1 MSGNR
6 ILPLFAIGWLLAS
19 SAEAVV
25 LNRAPDCSRATAT
38 PNRLWPANHELVSI
52 EFAGITD
59 PDGEEVA
66 VTTRCIVQDEPL
78 NATADG
84 NTWLDGAGLD
94 SDRPQVRAESAGN
107 RDGRVYHVV
116 FHAADSAGAACSGQ
130 VQVSVPHDEESPAV
144 DSGSRY
150 LSLEEGD
157 NCAALPLNNPP
168 LIYSE
173 PLREA
178 VAGDLYR
185 YDVDGHDPD
194 GDALLYSLVEPPQ
207 GMRIDAQDGIIS
219 WTPGGEQ
226 QGVHEIEVR
235 VSDNGGLLGT
245 QGFKLVVEAPP
256 EQLSARI
263 IANPDAGVAPLMVRF
278 SAVVHNNNLVISKYQ
293 WDFDGDGRPDVTD
306 TFGAPKSYTYSGA
319 PGDSFAARLTVYPA
333 GEEPITATRTISITN
348 EPPSVQASAD
358 VTNGHAPLP
367 VTFTVTAQ
375 DPQGIGELGI
385 DFDGDGHFDEVQPG
399 STAGSWQFRTTYSE
413 EGRYGARVRVVD
425 AHGAEAVLS
434 NHAISID
441 VNHPLDPVVQFT
453 ALPQAGDAP
462 LTVDMTASATLYD
475 ASFIDHWSWD
485 LDGDGLFETA
495 GGSGQSDSA
504 QSTYDGVGSYCPIVE
519 VTTGSGRTAR
529 AALRIDTSSTARPGV
544 VIPDSSDTIDAEA
557 GESAM
562 FRVNLPFATTLSLWL
577 ENADGMRVMTLLE
590 AQRSEAGEYEFS
602 WDGRNARGE
611 ILPTGDYYAVIAYL
625 ADGRMQE
632 IDLRTS
638 SGGQLSYYRRTRS
651 NPRTF
656 DRLESPLVVDYEVAD
671 PAEVTFFWQIS
682 WGQRLMTLLEHQ
694 RMGRGRY
701 SLMWNGEYPGGEKV
715 PDSERRLLPG
725 ILRYR
730 LPDNVIFVKHE
741 PRIESFELAST
752 IVADPRREAL
762 GIEVVLS
769 RQSALELVV
778 ADMQNGSNVAT
789 RFYPQLPAGVNNLS
803 WDGKNNDGQLLAP
816 GDYRV
821 GVRSIDEQGSRSLFL
836 YRSQRL
842 QY

>member
-1 MSGNR
+1 M
-6 ILPLFAIGWLLAS
+6 PLFAVGWLLAS

-25 LNRAPDCSRATAT
+25 LNRAPDCSQAAAT
-38 PNRLWPANHELVSI
+38 PERLWPANHELVTL
-52 EFAGITD
+52 ELAGISD
-59 PDGEEVA
+59 PDGQEVT
-66 VTTRCIVQDEPL
+66 VTARCIVQDEPL
-78 NATADG
+78 NSTADG

-116 FHAADSAGAACSGQ
+116 FHAADSAGAVCSGQ
-130 VQVSVPHDEESPAV
+130 VQVSVPHDEGSQAV

-150 LSLEEGD
+150 LSLEQGD
-157 NCAALPLNNPP
+157 NCDALPLNNPP

-173 PLREA
+173 PPLET
-178 VAGDLYR
+178 VAGDAYR
-185 YDVDGHDPD
+185 YDADGHDPD
-194 GDALLYSLVEPPQ
+194 GDALLYSLLEPPQ
-207 GMRIDAQDGIIS
+207 GMSIDARNGIVS
-219 WTPGGEQ
+219 WIPGGDQ
-226 QGVHEIEVR
+226 LGVHEIEVR
-235 VSDNGGLLGT
+235 VSDSGGLLGS
-245 QGFKLVVEAPP
+245 QSFKLVVEAPP

-263 IANPDAGVAPLMVRF
+263 IANPDSGVSPLMVRF
-278 SAVVHNNNLVISKYQ
+278 SPDVHNNNLVISKYQ
-293 WDFDGDGRPDVTD
+293 WDFNGDGQSDVTD
-306 TFGAPKSYTYSGA
+306 SFGAPKSYTYSGA
-319 PGDSFAARLTVYPA
+319 PGDAFEARLTIYPA
-333 GEEPITATRTISITN
+333 GEEPISATRTISITN
-348 EPPSVQASAD
+348 EPPSLQASVD

-375 DPQGIGELGI
+375 DPQGVGELGI

-399 STAGSWQFRTTYSE
+399 GAAGSWQFRTTYSE
-413 EGRYGARVRVVD
+413 EGRYSARVRVVD
-425 AHGAEAVLS
+425 AHGAEAIVS
-434 NHAISID
+434 NQAITVD

-462 LTVDMTASATLYD
+462 LTVAMSASATLYD
-475 ASFIDHWSWD
+475 GSIIDHWSWD
-485 LDGDGLFETA
+485 LDGDGVFETA
-495 GGSGQSDSA
+495 GGSGESDSV
-504 QSTYDGVGSYCPIVE
+504 QTTYDGVGSHYPVVE

-529 AALRIDTSSTARPGV
+529 AALRIHTSSTARPSV

-562 FRVNLPFATTLSLWL
+562 LRVSLPFATTLSLWL
-577 ENADGMRVMTLLE
+577 ENADGMRVTTLLD
-590 AQRSEAGEYEFS
+590 AQRRNAGDYEFS
-602 WDGRNARGE
+602 WDGRDAQGE
-611 ILPTGDYYAVIAYL
+611 ILPAGDYYAVIAYL
-625 ADGRMQE
+625 ADGRMRE
-632 IDLRTS
+632 IDLRTTT
-638 SGGQLSYYRRTRS
+638 GGQLSYYRRTKS

-730 LPDNVIFVKHE
+730 LPDNVVFVKRN

-752 IVADPRREAL
+752 IVADPRREAV
-762 GIEVVLS
+762 GIDVALS
-769 RQSALELVV
+769 RQSTLELVV

-789 RFYPQLPAGVNNLS
+789 RLFPELPAGVNNLS

-816 GDYRV
+816 GDYRI
-821 GVRSIDEQGSRSLFL
+821 GVRSIDAQGGRSLFL

>member
-1 MSGNR
+1 M
-6 ILPLFAIGWLLAS
+6 PLLASGWLLAS
-19 SAEAVV
+19 SAETAL
-25 LNRAPDCSRATAT
+25 LNHAPDCSRATAT
-38 PNRLWPANHELVSI
+38 PERLWPANHELVTI
-52 EFAGITD
+52 ALAGITD
-59 PDGEEVA
+59 PDGQEVTLTA
-66 VTTRCIVQDEPL
+66 RCIVQDEPL

-107 RDGRVYHVV
+107 RDGRVYHIV
-116 FHAADSAGAACSGQ
+116 FHAADSAGAVCSGQ

-150 LSLEEGD
+150 LSLEQGD

-168 LIYSE
+168 LIYSQP
-173 PLREA
+173 PLEA
-178 VAGDLYR
+178 VADDAYR

-207 GMRIDAQDGIIS
+207 GMRIEAHNGIIS
-219 WTPGGEQ
+219 WIPRGEQ

-235 VSDNGGLLGT
+235 VSDSGGLLGT
-245 QGFKLVVEAPP
+245 QSFKLVVEAPA

-263 IANPDAGVAPLMVRF
+263 IANPDSGVSPLMVRF
-278 SAVVHNNNLVISKYQ
+278 SADVHNNNLVISKYQ
-293 WDFDGDGRPDVTD
+293 WDFNGDGQPDVTD
-306 TFGAPKSYTYSGA
+306 TFGAPKRYTYSGA
-319 PGDSFAARLTVYPA
+319 PGDAFEARLTIYPA
-333 GEEPITATRTISITN
+333 GEEPITATRTISISN

-375 DPQGIGELGI
+375 DPQGVGELGI
-385 DFDGDGHFDEVQPG
+385 DFDGDGHIDELQAG
-399 STAGSWQFRTTYSE
+399 SAAGSWQFRTTYGD
-413 EGRYGARVRVVD
+413 EGRYNARVRVVD
-425 AHGAEAVLS
+425 THGAEVIVS
-434 NHAISID
+434 NHAISVD

-462 LTVDMTASATLYD
+462 LSVAMTASATLHD

-485 LDGDGLFETA
+485 LDGDGLFETT
-495 GGSGQSDSA
+495 GGSDYSDSA
-504 QSTYDGVGSYCPIVE
+504 QTAYAGVGSHYPVVE

-529 AALRIDTSSTARPGV
+529 AALRIDTSSTARPTIA
-544 VIPDSSDTIDAEA
+544 IPDSSDTIDAEA

-562 FRVNLPFATTLSLWL
+562 LGVNLPFATTLSLWL
-577 ENADGMRVMTLLE
+577 ENADGRRVATLLD
-590 AQRSEAGEYEFS
+590 AQRSNAGEYEFS
-602 WDGRNARGE
+602 WDGRDARGE
-611 ILPTGDYYAVIAYL
+611 ILPTGDYYAIIAYL

-632 IDLRTS
+632 VDLRTT
-638 SGGQLSYYRRTRS
+638 SGGELSYYRRTRS

-730 LPDNVIFVKHE
+730 LPDNVIFVKHR
-741 PRIESFELAST
+741 PRIESFGLAST
-752 IVADPRREAL
+752 IIADPRREAV
-762 GIEVVLS
+762 GIDVVLS
-769 RQSALELVV
+769 RPSALELVV

-789 RFYPQLPAGVNNLS
+789 RFFPELATGLNELS
-803 WDGKNNDGQLLAP
+803 WDGKNNQGQLLAP
-816 GDYRV
+816 GDYRI

-842 QY
+842 HY